1 MVQYTGVSYYVKLN
15 YIHLMNKR
23 NAQNISDKV
32 AKLLFEE
39 CARQGVTKYRV
50 AKETGLS
57 QSTLANIQNGV
68 QKPTLYVLIMIA
80 SYLNVRL
87 SDFLQKENQ

>member
-1 MVQYTGVSYYVKLN
+1 
-15 YIHLMNKR
+15 MNKR

-39 CARQGVTKYRV
+39 SARQGVTNYRIS
-50 AKETGLS
+50 KETGLS
-57 QSTLANIQNGV
+57 QSTLANIQNGT

-80 SYLNVRL
+80 NFLQVCL
-87 SDFLQKENQ
+87 SDILKKENQ